1 MRIVL
6 VVLSFILMI
15 MTACNSSRQD
25 RKCGTK
31 DAIENIFSRKSVR
44 KYLQQPVEDEKV
56 ELLLKAGMA
65 APSGKDVRPWE
76 LVVVRGRAVLDSMA
90 TPLP

>member
-31 DAIENIFSRKSVR
+31 DAIENILSRKSVR

-90 TPLP
+90 EG